1 MTSPAGLDTAIPAA
15 GRPVTGRMVLA
26 AFLLF
31 FGTIIAMNVTMLR
44 LATSTFP
51 GLETD
56 SAYRA
61 GQRFNREAAAAAEQA
76 ARGWRVEAAIV
87 RDAAGAAHVAV
98 SALDRDGRALTD
110 LKGSVRLS
118 HPADRRRDGVAD
130 LVPAAP
136 GRFEAT
142 LPGIAPGR
150 WTAVIAFE
158 RDGERLFLSRTRT
171 VVEVAP

>member
-1 MTSPAGLDTAIPAA
+1 MTSPAGLDATIPAA
-15 GRPVTGRMVLA
+15 GRPITGRMVLA
-26 AFLLF
+26 AFLVF

-61 GQRFNREAAAAAEQA
+61 GQRYNREAQAAAEQA

-87 RDAAGAAHVAV
+87 RDGTGAAHVAV

-110 LKGSVRLS
+110 LKGSVRLA
-118 HPADRRRDGVAD
+118 HPADRRRDGLTD

-136 GRFEAT
+136 GRLEGA

-150 WTAVIAFE
+150 WTAVITLE
-158 RDGERLFLSRTRT
+158 RDGERLFLSRSRV
-171 VVEVAP
+171 VVE